1 MTSFISIREIHF
13 CRTLSSPRVS
23 LIVERVPFPRVS
35 LFMLARAVGLKY
47 DSAVTVNGNTS
58 FFGNSAGVDG
68 GEKTIFGNI

>member
-1 MTSFISIREIHF
+1 MTSFISNTEIHI
-13 CRTLSSPRVS
+13 CRTFSSPRVS
-23 LIVERVPFPRVS
+23 LIVERVTLPRAS

-68 GEKTIFGNI
+68 SEKTIFGNI